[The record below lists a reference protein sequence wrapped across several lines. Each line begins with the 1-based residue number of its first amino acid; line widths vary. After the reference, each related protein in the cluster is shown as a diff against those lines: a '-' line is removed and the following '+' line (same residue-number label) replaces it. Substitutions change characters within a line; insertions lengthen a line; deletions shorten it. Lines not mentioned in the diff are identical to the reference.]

1 VLIWSRDGTLAPES
15 VYLDLS
21 AVGRPSL
28 ASLSTGREELGGS
41 MEKRGFGLLLT
52 TVTVAWVT
60 VGTLFVRPVFAY
72 PTCVGGFIVRAAG
85 YSYASCADAEGQCTS
100 VALDVAQQHCAP
112 CSTCN
117 ESWTIYPCVQN
128 PSGQFE
134 VDCDLDYGCLEDGF
148 GCAP

>member
-1 VLIWSRDGTLAPES
+1 
-15 VYLDLS
+15 
-21 AVGRPSL
+21 
-28 ASLSTGREELGGS
+28 

-112 CSTCN
+112 CSMRPFTQRLRSTPMPRRASRCGL
-117 ESWTIYPCVQN
+117 SAPPPPRRLHAVSPTA
-128 PSGQFE
+128 PST
-134 VDCDLDYGCLEDGF
+134 
-148 GCAP
+148 